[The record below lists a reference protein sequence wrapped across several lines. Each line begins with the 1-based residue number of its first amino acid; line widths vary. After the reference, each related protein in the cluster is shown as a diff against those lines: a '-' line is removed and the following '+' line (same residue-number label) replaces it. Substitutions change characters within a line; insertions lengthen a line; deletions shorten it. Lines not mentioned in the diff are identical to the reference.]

1 MGEQSRSYHESS
13 GERDNESSKE
23 MLRKDKSLEIFR
35 KSNWQD
41 LDEWIKTENKPKMTL
56 RFHAWWLEIS

>member
-41 LDEWIKTENKPKMTL
+41 LDEISCL
-56 RFHAWWLEIS
+56 VARDFLSIDLECR